1 MPIVHE
7 PQDPCPN
14 GLNGLERVR
23 GHVRVTLAAVRI
35 GCRSRS
41 VAVMV
46 IVKNEKVMRVDLE
59 KSFEK

>member
-7 PQDPCPN
+7 PQDPYPN
-14 GLNGLERVR
+14 GLKRVR
-23 GHVRVTLAAVRI
+23 GHVRVTLAPVRI